1 MSLLRGR
8 SGKTG
13 EFLRLRIRMTR
24 GRRRFALNFA
34 PCCVKLAFSNES
46 GRALK
51 GIRMNRAY
59 QFVQVDVFTNRI
71 FGGNPLA
78 VFLDGRGLSDGEMQ
92 AIAMEMNLSETTF
105 VLPPD
110 DAAHAARVRIFT
122 TSAELPFAGHPTI
135 GTSWVLRD
143 RGVVPADA
151 GSFVLELGIGP
162 IAVRVDQDFLWMDQ
176 GVAAFGP
183 VFEDRDAVADAI
195 GLTSGDLLPNMPVQP
210 ASTGSPFIYV
220 PLRDP
225 ATVDR
230 VAPKLDAYQQ
240 LVARVG
246 GGVRSAF
253 FFAPKPDGGA
263 YSRMIGIGRGMLRED
278 PATGSANGPL
288 GAYLV
293 KYGIARGEG
302 IVEIVS
308 EQGTAMGRQSLIH
321 LRVEAANGEPGR
333 VEVGGQVVPVFE
345 GVLRM

>member
-1 MSLLRGR
+1 
-8 SGKTG
+8 
-13 EFLRLRIRMTR
+13 
-24 GRRRFALNFA
+24 
-34 PCCVKLAFSNES
+34 
-46 GRALK
+46 
-51 GIRMNRAY
+51 MNRAY
-59 QFVQVDVFTNRI
+59 QFVQADVFTNRI

-105 VLPPD
+105 ILPPD
-110 DAAHAARVRIFT
+110 DATHAARVRIFT

-143 RGVVPADA
+143 RGVVPEDA
-151 GSFVLELGIGP
+151 TSFVLELGLGP
-162 IAVRVDQDFLWMDQ
+162 ITVRVDGDFLWMDQ
-176 GVAAFGP
+176 GAATFGP
-183 VFEDRDAVADAI
+183 VFEDRAAVADAI
-195 GLTSGDLLPNMPVQP
+195 GFTPDDLLPDMPVQP
-210 ASTGSPFIYV
+210 VSTGSPFIYV

-230 VAPKLDAYQQ
+230 VSPKLDAYQQ

-253 FFAPKPDGGA
+253 FFAPKPNGGVYA
-263 YSRMIGIGRGMLRED
+263 RMIGIGRGMLRED

-293 KYGIARGEG
+293 KHGIVRGEG
-302 IVEIVS
+302 IVEIIS
-308 EQGTAMGRQSLIH
+308 EQGTAMGRQSFIH
-321 LRVEAANGEPGR
+321 LRVDTENGVPGS

-345 GVLRM
+345 GVLRV

>member
-1 MSLLRGR
+1 
-8 SGKTG
+8 
-13 EFLRLRIRMTR
+13 
-24 GRRRFALNFA
+24 
-34 PCCVKLAFSNES
+34 
-46 GRALK
+46 
-51 GIRMNRAY
+51 MNRAY

-78 VFLDGRGLSDGEMQ
+78 VFLDGHGLSDGEMQ
-92 AIAMEMNLSETTF
+92 AIAIEMNLSETTF

-110 DAAHAARVRIFT
+110 DPAHAARVRIFT
-122 TSAELPFAGHPTI
+122 PSAELPFAGHPTI

-143 RGVVPADA
+143 RGVVAADA

-162 IAVRVDQDFLWMDQ
+162 ISVRVDQDFLWMNQ
-176 GVAAFGP
+176 GAASFGP
-183 VFEDRDAVADAI
+183 VVDDRAAVADAI
-195 GLTSGDLLPNMPVQP
+195 GLALDDLLPDMPVQP

-240 LVARVG
+240 LVRRVG
-246 GGVRSAF
+246 WGTRSAF

-263 YSRMIGIGRGMLRED
+263 YARMIGIGRGMLRED

-293 KYGIARGEG
+293 KYGIARGDG
-302 IVEIVS
+302 VVEIVS
-308 EQGTAMGRQSLIH
+308 EQGTAMGRQSFIH
-321 LRVEAANGEPGR
+321 LRVESVNGEPGS

-345 GVLRM
+345 GVLRL

>member
-1 MSLLRGR
+1 
-8 SGKTG
+8 
-13 EFLRLRIRMTR
+13 
-24 GRRRFALNFA
+24 
-34 PCCVKLAFSNES
+34 
-46 GRALK
+46 
-51 GIRMNRAY
+51 
-59 QFVQVDVFTNRI
+59 
-71 FGGNPLA
+71 
-78 VFLDGRGLSDGEMQ
+78 MQ

-105 VLPPD
+105 VLPPE

-143 RGVVPADA
+143 RGVVPENAD
-151 GSFVLELGIGP
+151 SFVLELGIGP
-162 IAVRVDQDFLWMDQ
+162 ITVRVDRDFLWMDQ
-176 GVAAFGP
+176 GAATFGP
-183 VFEDRDAVADAI
+183 VVEERAAVADAI
-195 GLTSGDLLPNMPVQP
+195 GLSQDDLLPDMPVQP
-210 ASTGSPFIYV
+210 VSTGSPFIYV

-225 ATVDR
+225 AAVDR

-263 YSRMIGIGRGMLRED
+263 YARMIGIGRGMLRED

-293 KYGIARGEG
+293 KYGIVRGEG
-302 IVEIVS
+302 VVEIVS
-308 EQGTAMGRQSLIH
+308 EQGTAMGRQSFIH
-321 LRVEAANGEPGR
+321 LRVASENGEPGR

-345 GVLRM
+345 GVLKM

>member
-1 MSLLRGR
+1 
-8 SGKTG
+8 
-13 EFLRLRIRMTR
+13 
-24 GRRRFALNFA
+24 
-34 PCCVKLAFSNES
+34 
-46 GRALK
+46 
-51 GIRMNRAY
+51 MNRAY

-78 VFLDGRGLSDGEMQ
+78 VFLDGRGLSDAEMQ

-105 VLPPD
+105 VLPPE

-143 RGVVPADA
+143 RGVVPENAD
-151 GSFVLELGIGP
+151 SFVLELGIGP
-162 IAVRVDQDFLWMDQ
+162 ITVRVDRDFLRMDQ
-176 GVAAFGP
+176 GTATFGP
-183 VFEDRDAVADAI
+183 VVEDRASVADAI
-195 GLTSGDLLPNMPVQP
+195 GLSPDDLLPDIPVQP
-210 ASTGSPFIYV
+210 VSTGSPFIYV

-225 ATVDR
+225 AAVDR

-253 FFAPKPDGGA
+253 FFAPKSDGGA
-263 YSRMIGIGRGMLRED
+263 YARMIGIGRGMLRED

-293 KYGIARGEG
+293 KYGIVRGEG
-302 IVEIVS
+302 VVEIVS
-308 EQGTAMGRQSLIH
+308 EQGTAMGRQSFIH
-321 LRVEAANGEPGR
+321 LRVASENGEPGR
-333 VEVGGQVVPVFE
+333 VEVGGQVVPVLE
-345 GVLRM
+345 GVLKL